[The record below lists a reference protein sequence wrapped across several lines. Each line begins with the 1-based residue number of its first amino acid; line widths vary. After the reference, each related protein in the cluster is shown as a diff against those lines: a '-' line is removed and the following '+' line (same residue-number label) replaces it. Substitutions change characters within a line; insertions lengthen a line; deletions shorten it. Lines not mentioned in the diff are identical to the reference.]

1 MVGAKIAPAL
11 QGAGNLSRVIG
22 VISLNGTRIF
32 QHVIPTGRMRQQ
44 YALTLLMLLLGITR
58 MPAQLVVTNTMTPQQ
73 LVENV
78 LLGGGVTAFN
88 VTYNG
93 VPSPATAQQTA
104 GSFTATSSNLGL
116 AAGVIL
122 STGYV
127 TNVDQGATGFQSDQP
142 SPNNSDPDLETISG
156 GTINNASVLEFD
168 FIPTGDTLRFRYVF
182 GSEEYPEFVCSFND
196 AFGFFLSGPGITGP
210 YTNGAANI
218 ALLPDGVTPVTIDNV
233 NNGDDNNPN
242 DPFCPA
248 SNPQYYVNNSTGTT
262 VVYDGFTT
270 VLTAFALVQCG
281 QMYHIKLAIGDALD
295 QAYDSGVFLEA
306 GSFVSTGQVAAD
318 LSNGFGI
325 NGDTMLEG
333 CGPYEIVFSRLGD
346 ISEADTVSL
355 LISGTA
361 TPGVDYS
368 PALPAALIFQPD
380 QQSASVWVD
389 VPMDA
394 DGLES
399 LIVQV
404 EQLVECA
411 GVVIQTLFTF
421 YIDSPEPLDVQMSD
435 INSVC
440 GQVNV
445 LAPLVTGGLGEYTYL
460 WNTGDTTATISVS
473 PGVTTTY
480 SVTVGDV
487 CGVVEVTDDMTVT
500 LPIYPPLEIE
510 VSPETLI
517 PCLGTGP
524 ISVTNAAGGNN
535 VFAYAWMANGNLVGN
550 TATVTVPA
558 GPPTWYVVTVSE
570 GCGTSVQDSVLVGTE
585 PLPPI
590 EITTSGDVTVI
601 CPGDTTE
608 LAVVGVTG
616 GNGIYTYQWTNA
628 AGSVV
633 STVSTV
639 EVGVPADQA
648 YTITVADQCGYSGSA
663 VVNTWLPN
671 YDPFQLTV
679 PMDKLICA
687 GDSAE
692 LIAVVTGGS
701 GYYTVLWHGPD
712 SLSDPLIR
720 VSPDEDTEYIVTVT
734 DQCGAQRTDDVV
746 VAVEHVYTSIVVT
759 NLGQDDWYLQAATLP
774 YARTWTWEM
783 GDEEGTRYRGHEVY
797 HSYVD
802 LEDHWVKLSIVT
814 PNGCPGVDSVLLRAP
829 AHIYFP
835 NAFTPDGDGVNDLFG
850 PVGHEISEFEM
861 KVFDRWGELIFST
874 TDPNILWDG
883 SVNGSGIAM
892 TGVYV
897 YTYRAVGHYFPA
909 QEGVGH
915 VTLLKGTQD

>member
-1 MVGAKIAPAL
+1 
-11 QGAGNLSRVIG
+11 
-22 VISLNGTRIF
+22 
-32 QHVIPTGRMRQQ
+32 MRKR
-44 YALTLLMLLLGITR
+44 YAWPTLLLLLGALDTNG
-58 MPAQLVVTNTMTPQQ
+58 QLVVSNTLSPQQ
-73 LVENV
+73 LVQDV

-88 VTYNG
+88 ITYNG
-93 VPSPATAQQTA
+93 VPSPAAAQQTA
-104 GSFTATSSNLGL
+104 GSFTATNSNLGL
-116 AAGVIL
+116 GAGVIL
-122 STGYV
+122 STGFV
-127 TNVDQGATGFQSDQP
+127 TNVDQSATGFQSDMP
-142 SPNNSDPDLETISG
+142 TPNTSDPDLVTISG

-210 YTNGAANI
+210 YTGGAANI

-233 NNGDDNNPN
+233 NNGDNNNPT

-248 SNPQYYVNNSTGTT
+248 SNPQYYVDNSVGTT

-281 QMYHIKLAIGDALD
+281 QVYHIKLAIGDALD

-306 GSFVSTGQVAAD
+306 GSFASTGQVAAD
-318 LSNGFGI
+318 LTNGVGA
-325 NGDTMLEG
+325 NGDIMYEG

-368 PALPAALIFQPD
+368 PNLPAELIFQPD
-380 QQSASVWVD
+380 EQSVSVWVD

-394 DGLES
+394 DGQETL
-399 LIVQV
+399 LVQV

-421 YIDSPEPLDVQMSD
+421 YIDSPEPLDVQMND

-445 LAPLVTGGLGEYTYL
+445 LAPAVTGGIGDYTYL
-460 WNTGDTTATISVS
+460 WNTGETTPTITVS

-480 SVTVGDV
+480 SVTVSDV
-487 CGVVEVTDDMTVT
+487 CGVVDVTEDVTVT

-524 ISVTNAAGGNN
+524 ISVTSAVGGND
-535 VFAYAWMANGNLVGN
+535 VFSYAWMANGILVGN
-550 TATVTVPA
+550 AATVTVPA
-558 GPPTWYVVTVSE
+558 GPPTWYVVTVTE

-608 LAVVGVTG
+608 LTVVDVQG
-616 GNGIYTYQWTNA
+616 GNGVYTYEWTDAN
-628 AGSVV
+628 GFVI
-633 STVSTV
+633 STTNSV
-639 EVGVPADQA
+639 EVGVPADLA
-648 YTITVADQCGYSGSA
+648 YTVTIEDQCGYLGTA
-663 VVNTWLPN
+663 VVNTLLPN
-671 YDPFQLTV
+671 YDQFQLTV
-679 PMDKLICA
+679 PMDMVICA

-692 LIAVVTGGS
+692 LIAAVTGGS
-701 GYYTVLWHGPD
+701 GYYTVLWQGPETF
-712 SLSDPLIR
+712 SDPIMR

-734 DQCGAQRTDDVV
+734 DQCGEQLTDDVV
-746 VAVEHVYTSIVVT
+746 VAVEHVFTSIEVS
-759 NLGQDDWYLQAATLP
+759 NYGQDDWYLQAATLP
-774 YARTWTWEM
+774 YARTWIWEM
-783 GDEEGTRYRGHEVY
+783 GDDEGTVYRGHEVY

-802 LEDHWVKLSIVT
+802 LEDHWVTLKIVT
-814 PNGCPGVDSVLLRAP
+814 PNGCPGIDSVLLRAP

-850 PVGHEISEFEM
+850 PRFHDISEFDM
-861 KVFDRWGELIFST
+861 KIFDRWGELIFST

-915 VTLLKGTQD
+915 VTLIKGSQY

>member
-1 MVGAKIAPAL
+1 MP
-11 QGAGNLSRVIG
+11 
-22 VISLNGTRIF
+22 
-32 QHVIPTGRMRQQ
+32 
-44 YALTLLMLLLGITR
+44 TLLLLAGA
-58 MPAQLVVTNTMTPQQ
+58 MDANAQLVVTNTLSPQQ
-73 LVENV
+73 LVQDV

-104 GSFTATSSNLGL
+104 GSFTAANSNLGIS
-116 AAGVIL
+116 AGVIL
-122 STGYV
+122 STGFV

-142 SPNNSDPDLETISG
+142 TPNTSDPDLVTISG

-210 YTNGAANI
+210 YTGGAANI

-233 NNGDDNNPN
+233 NNGDNNNPN

-248 SNPQYYVNNSTGTT
+248 SNPQYYVDNSVGTT

-281 QMYHIKLAIGDALD
+281 QVYHIKLAIGDALD

-306 GSFVSTGQVAAD
+306 GSFASTGQVAAD
-318 LSNGFGI
+318 LTNGVGA
-325 NGDTMLEG
+325 NGDIMYEG

-346 ISEADTVSL
+346 VSEADTVSL

-361 TPGVDYS
+361 TAGVDYS
-368 PALPAALIFQPD
+368 PGLPAELIFQPD
-380 QQSASVWVD
+380 QQSVSVWVD
-389 VPMDA
+389 VPMDV
-394 DGLES
+394 DGQETL
-399 LIVQV
+399 LVQV

-421 YIDSPEPLDVQMSD
+421 YIDSPEPLDVQMND

-445 LAPLVTGGLGEYTYL
+445 LAPAVTGGIGDYTYL
-460 WNTGDTTATISVS
+460 WNTGETTPTITVS

-480 SVTVGDV
+480 SVTVSDV
-487 CGVVEVTDDMTVT
+487 CGVLDVSEDVTVT

-524 ISVTNAAGGNN
+524 ISVTSAIGCTD
-535 VFAYAWMANGNLVGN
+535 VFSYACMANGVLVGN

-558 GPPTWYVVTVSE
+558 GPPTWYVVTVTE

-590 EITTSGDVTVI
+590 EIITSGDVTVI

-608 LAVVGVTG
+608 LTVVDVQG
-616 GNGIYTYQWTNA
+616 GNGVYTYQWTDAN
-628 AGSVV
+628 GFVI
-633 STVSTV
+633 STTNSV
-639 EVGVPADQA
+639 EVGVPADLA
-648 YTITVADQCGYSGSA
+648 YTVTIEDQCGYVGTA
-663 VVNTWLPN
+663 VVNTLLPN
-671 YDPFQLTV
+671 YDQFQLTV
-679 PMDKLICA
+679 PMDMVICA

-692 LIAVVTGGS
+692 LIAAVTGGS
-701 GYYTVLWHGPD
+701 GYYTVLWQGVD
-712 SLSDPLIR
+712 GFSDPIMR

-734 DQCGAQRTDDVV
+734 DQCGEQLTDDVV
-746 VAVEHVYTSIVVT
+746 VAVEHVYTSIEVA
-759 NLGQDDWYLQAATLP
+759 NYGQDDWYLQAATIP
-774 YARTWTWEM
+774 YARNWIWEM
-783 GDEEGTRYRGHEVY
+783 GDEEGTVYRGHEVY

-802 LEDHWVKLSIVT
+802 LEDHWVTLHIVT

-850 PVGHEISEFEM
+850 PSSHDISEFDM
-861 KVFDRWGELIFST
+861 KIFNRWGELIFST
-874 TDPNILWDG
+874 TDPNIWWDG

-909 QEGVGH
+909 QEGAGH
-915 VTLLKGTQD
+915 VTLIKGSQD